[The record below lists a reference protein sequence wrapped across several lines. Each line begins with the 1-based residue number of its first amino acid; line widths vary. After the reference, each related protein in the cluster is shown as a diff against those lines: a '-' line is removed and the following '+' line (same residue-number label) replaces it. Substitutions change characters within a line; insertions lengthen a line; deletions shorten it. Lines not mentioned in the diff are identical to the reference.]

1 MIPAM
6 SRAAERGRSL
16 TGRSASDLAR
26 AIRTGELSAREVVE
40 AHAWRLHESQ
50 PRTNALAKDRFAD
63 ALREADA
70 ADERIA
76 SVGDDGERLPP
87 FLGVP
92 CTVKES
98 IALTGMPNSAGLVT
112 RRELLS

>member
-16 TGRSASDLAR
+16 TGRSASDLAQ
-26 AIRTGELSAREVVE
+26 AIRSGELSAREVVE
-40 AHAWRLHESQ
+40 AHAWRLHRAQ
-50 PRTNALAKDRFAD
+50 PRTNALAKDRFAE
-63 ALREADA
+63 ALAEADA
-70 ADERIA
+70 ADERVA
-76 SVGDDGERLPP
+76 GAGPGEELPP

-98 IALTGMPNSAGLVT
+98 ICLLGMPNS
-112 RRELLS
+112 S